1 MLCKELFH
9 GPWNSQNNQNSTKD
23 LSQEEVEKPVQK
35 TEEKADTW
43 KCECGHENIATAKF
57 CNECGKPRKVSSV
70 CSKCGFENPEGAKFC
85 NNCGEK
91 L

>member
-23 LSQEEVEKPVQK
+23 LSQEQESAKA
-35 TEEKADTW
+35 EEKNDTW
-43 KCECGHENIATAKF
+43 KCECGHENVATAKF
-57 CNECGKPRKVSSV
+57 CNECGKPKKANSV
-70 CSKCGFENPEGAKFC
+70 CTKCGFENPEGAKFC